1 MIFKIAAR
9 NLLRNSRRTFVTIVT
24 VATGVAG
31 LFAFQGFN
39 TGIMNQYRENAI
51 HIRYGFG
58 QIHTLGYKG
67 QVYEKPHDHWIPD
80 ATELITKI
88 SAIPGVT
95 HVLPRIEFFALLTN
109 GNISL
114 AGQGLGI
121 DGPAEKSFF
130 NRLKMSKGEALGDHR
145 SGVVLGAGLARSLS
159 LGVGDTLTVLTNTI
173 HGSMNG
179 SDLTVVG
186 IYSTGIPAMDDHT
199 FQIQLAEAQQ
209 LLDTGAVETITLGL
223 KDLSL
228 WDSVTKSIVSGTPGL
243 EATPFHVLDKVI
255 YQNGVDFLEKQF
267 RVIRIIV
274 LLIIVLGIFN
284 TASSA
289 VLERIQEFGNLRANG
304 DRSWDVMRLIGCE
317 AVLQALIGSGAGILL
332 TYIASLTLL
341 RQGIWMPP
349 GPGLTEGI
357 YVFLELHL
365 QDALVA
371 GGIGSFIAVLATM
384 LAGAKVARIPIA
396 AALRS
401 G

>member
-1 MIFKIAAR
+1 MIARFAAR
-9 NLLRNSRRTFVTIVT
+9 NLLRNFRRTAVTIVT

-51 HIRYGFG
+51 HIRYGYG
-58 QIHTLGYKG
+58 QIHTQGYKG
-67 QVYEKPHDHWIPD
+67 KVYEKPHEHWISD
-80 ATELITKI
+80 AAKLVPKI
-88 SAIPGVT
+88 ANTPGVT

-114 AGQGLGI
+114 AGQGVGI
-121 DGPAEKSFF
+121 DGAAEKSFF
-130 NRLKMSKGEALGDHR
+130 DRLSMIEGEPLGEHAN
-145 SGVVLGAGLARSLS
+145 GVVLGVGLARSLS
-159 LGVGDTLTVLTNTI
+159 LGIGDTLTVLTNTI

-179 SDLTVVG
+179 SDLRVVG
-186 IYSTGIPAMDDHT
+186 IYSTGIPAMDDHI
-199 FQIQLAEAQQ
+199 FQIPLQEAQQ
-209 LLDTGAVETITLGL
+209 LLDTNAVETITLGL
-223 KDLSL
+223 SDLSF
-228 WDSVTKSIVSGTPGL
+228 WDSVTKSIVDQNPGL

-284 TASSA
+284 TSSSA
-289 VLERIQEFGNLRANG
+289 VLERVQEFGNLRANG

-317 AVLQALIGSGAGILL
+317 AILLSLIGAGVGVLL
-332 TYIASLTLL
+332 TYLASMTLL
-341 RQGIWMPP
+341 RHGIWMPP
-349 GPGLTEGI
+349 GPGLTQGI

-365 QDALVA
+365 VDALVA
-371 GGIGSFIAVLATM
+371 GGLGCSIAVLATM

-401 G
+401 S